1 MVNLNYYALQQEV
14 YSKLSASTA
23 LMALINGVFDGVSQA
38 IDFPYITIGDISARD
53 VSNAEISGVD
63 YRLNIHIW
71 SREAGH
77 KQTADI
83 IDVLYALL
91 HNGSLSVSG
100 KTLVAMRIFSSE
112 IKLENDGLT
121 RHGIL
126 KLQIVL
132 QG

>member
-1 MVNLNYYALQQEV
+1 MANLNYYALQQAI

-23 LMALINGVFDGVSQA
+23 LMALINGVFDGIVQA
-38 IDFPYITIGDISARD
+38 IDFPYITIGDASASD
-53 VSNAEISGVD
+53 SASLGASGAD

-100 KTLVAMRIFSSE
+100 KTLVAMQVVSSE
-112 IKLENDGLT
+112 IRLENDGIT
-121 RHGIL
+121 QHGL
-126 KLQIVL
+126 LRLQIVL
-132 QG
+132 HG

>member
-1 MVNLNYYALQQEV
+1 MANLNYYALQQVV

-23 LMALINGVFDGVSQA
+23 LMALINGVFDGIVQA
-38 IDFPYITIGDISARD
+38 IDFPYITIGEISAND
-53 VSNAEISGVD
+53 FSNAEVSGAD
-63 YRLNIHIW
+63 YRLNIHVW

-83 IDVLYALL
+83 IDILYALL

-100 KTLVAMRIFSSE
+100 KILVAMRVISSQ
-112 IKLENDGLT
+112 ITLENDGLT
-121 RHGIL
+121 QHGL
-126 KLQIVL
+126 LRLQIVL